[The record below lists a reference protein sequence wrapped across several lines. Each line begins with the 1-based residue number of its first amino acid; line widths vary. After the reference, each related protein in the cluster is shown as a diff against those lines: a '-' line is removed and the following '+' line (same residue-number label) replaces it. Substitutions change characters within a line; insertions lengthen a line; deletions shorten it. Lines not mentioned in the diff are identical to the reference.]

1 MTGEP
6 STVKLGLEEGLRIRR
21 IAGGCIV
28 KHAPIFSADGR
39 LLFLINE
46 YSVQAFSTITGELV
60 HNYEYT
66 QSNPEKEVLVGLVID
81 STNSKYIYACTCN
94 GIIVSWKIDSGV
106 QFERYDVLNQQIAVE
121 SFHIL
126 YDENDM
132 PSFLLLGTMSSKKR
146 VFLQYCPRARTKLNK
161 IYPTLHTVYGDLP
174 DNDDVRNMRIVAAA
188 GGRGWNYFAYIIK
201 GRWYWCTLKPRPF
214 VNSRKHAGG
223 NTPHVIACHPVEAV
237 VAVGDSSGRVVL
249 YRNFLKQ
256 NTIIP
261 ETYHWHPQTVQTIA
275 FGSYGTHF
283 YSGGLERVLVKW
295 EMGMQKTDE
304 VLARISDTILHVV
317 VGPDNNKLAVCT
329 ADNGIQILNAQHKQ
343 IAIVQNFSGISTVPA
358 DTPLFPAGLRVNP
371 RTQAIVLNGREGC
384 IQFFSTHTKSLLY
397 TLDITQRNYN
407 TVEAETFLH
416 NTVVTNIAINAY
428 WLATVENW
436 CDNQYSMETRLKF
449 WRYDESHQTYAL
461 CVNFEN
467 VHNGGVNDIAFSSS
481 TRERDLQCATAGQDR
496 RIKVWSIENVQ
507 TTDGGEKLIWVCVG
521 SVQHRNLPVKSVSFS
536 QDASLLA
543 GGFGNVLCTWNAE
556 TLQLKCNLSAPSGL
570 DGCVNR
576 SIILVPTTEGQ
587 PQEQESYENIRAKI
601 VLDMMLLLSGKEK
614 SSRAAKLSHG
624 CKRNDRIIHAKP
636 IGKHLKTSSISNDL
650 KRLIMQRTAANVH
663 LNMAYRAEI
672 YHTLAIICRAT
683 KESRKIILNK
693 IFGMGRPHRKMVQH
707 LQQLAECI
715 DTRTLFREYRRLQ
728 NFQRRKLAAIKDKA
742 LDEIFSLGKNP
753 NHVTSRTKLE
763 TGQTVSS
770 KEVPIKGFAQIHKVF
785 FCYGQFSHLLLIC
798 TENRLIVWN
807 LLTLKMQVS
816 VYLTIDQIALDPF
829 TNLIAAFT
837 KQREV
842 YVFLPNIPMPL
853 FHRIHLPK
861 VFGAAWIP
869 RRYPRSQSFN
879 VDWQATS
886 QLFFLNENQELLQ
899 LVSDSD
905 EESLGPVVCMN
916 EPTIGLNTPFAA
928 MLHKQAASG
937 SSNVLPYAGT
947 AAESGM
953 RLGSASNAALK
964 DIISSSSYT
973 MAPISLLCKD
983 FLRSLLIV
991 EGRRANHNHSPS
1003 SNQPP
1008 STAATANDRR
1018 NSVPDAGTVAQE
1030 SDDEEN
1036 VLGEGKVARKKWSSR
1051 NLAQSEMDGMKKSK
1065 THRSSV
1071 VSEEEADLRKLLD
1084 EPIEM
1089 AFS

>member
-1 MTGEP
+1 MVNEKL
-6 STVKLGLEEGLRIRR
+6 TVQLGLEEGLRIRR

-28 KHAPIFSADGR
+28 KQAPIFSSDGR

-46 YSVQAFSTITGELV
+46 FSVQAFSAITGELV

-66 QSNPEKEVLVGLVID
+66 PQTPEKELLIGILID
-81 STNSKYIYACTCN
+81 RTNSKYIYACTN
-94 GIIVSWKIDSGV
+94 SGMLVSWKIDSGV
-106 QFERYDVLNQQIAVE
+106 QCDRHGLSKENFDVE

-126 YDENDM
+126 YDENDVS
-132 PSFLLLGTMSSKKR
+132 SFLLLGTRSSR
-146 VFLQYCPRARTKLNK
+146 RIFMQYCARTWKKMHKIFPKLHVGQGEE
-161 IYPTLHTVYGDLP
+161 PA
-174 DNDDVRNMRIVAAA
+174 NDDMQNVRIVAAT
-188 GGRGWNYFAYIIK
+188 GGRGLNYFAYIIK
-201 GRWYWCTLKPRPF
+201 DRWYWCTLKPKLF
-214 VNSRKHAGG
+214 VNSSKHFAG
-223 NTPHVIACHPVEAV
+223 NTPQIIACHSVEPV
-237 VAVGDSSGRVVL
+237 VAVGDNIGRVVL

-256 NTIIP
+256 STPIP

-295 EMGMQKTDE
+295 EMGKQQTDDA
-304 VLARISDTILHVV
+304 LARISDTILHVV
-317 VGPDNNKLAVCT
+317 VGPDNDKLALCT
-329 ADNGIQILNAQHKQ
+329 ADNGIQILDVQYKK

-358 DTPLFPAGLRVNP
+358 DTTLFPAGLRVNP
-371 RTQAIVLNGREGC
+371 RTQAIVLNGRKGC
-384 IQFFSTHTKSLLY
+384 IQFFSTYTKSLLY

-407 TVEAETFLH
+407 TIEDKTYLH

-467 VHNGGVNDIAFSSS
+467 VHHGGVNDIAFSSS

-507 TTDGGEKLIWVCVG
+507 TTDGGEKLVWVCVG

-543 GGFGNVLCTWNAE
+543 GGFGNVLCTWNSE

-576 SIILVPTTEGQ
+576 SMLLLPTTATQ
-587 PQEQESYENIRAKI
+587 PQEPESYENIRAKI
-601 VLDMMLLLSGKEK
+601 VTDMMFVLSGKEK
-614 SSRAAKLSHG
+614 SSRAAKLSNG
-624 CKRNDRIIHAKP
+624 CKQSDRIIHDKAIWKRY
-636 IGKHLKTSSISNDL
+636 KTSNISNDL
-650 KRLIMQRTAANVH
+650 KKLIVQRTAANVH
-663 LNMAYRAEI
+663 LNMAHRAEI
-672 YHTLAIICRAT
+672 FHTLAIICRVPN
-683 KESRKIILNK
+683 KNGQQLILNK
-693 IFGMGRPHRKMVQH
+693 IFSTKRTHQKILEHV
-707 LQQLAECI
+707 QQLAECI
-715 DTRTLFREYRRLQ
+715 DTGTLFREYRRLQ
-728 NFQRRKLAAIKDKA
+728 NFQRRKQAAIKDKA
-742 LDEIFSLGKNP
+742 LEKVFS
-753 NHVTSRTKLE
+753 TSHMLSRVN
-763 TGQTVSS
+763 QQSDNSVNS
-770 KEVPIKGFAQIHKVF
+770 KEVPVKSFAQIWKVF

-798 TENRLIVWN
+798 TENRVMVWN
-807 LLTLKMQVS
+807 LLTLKMQAS
-816 VYLTIDQIALDPF
+816 LYLTIDQIALDPF

-837 KQREV
+837 KDREV

-861 VFGAAWIP
+861 VFGAVWIP

-886 QLFFLNENQELLQ
+886 QLFFLNEKQELLQ

-905 EESLGPVVCMN
+905 EESLGPVICTN
-916 EPTIGLNTPFAA
+916 EPTISLNTPFAA

-937 SSNVLPYAGT
+937 SSNVKPFEGT
-947 AAESGM
+947 TAEFGM

-964 DIISSSSYT
+964 DIISSSSHT
-973 MAPISLLCKD
+973 AAPMSLLCKD

-991 EGRRANHNHSPS
+991 EGLGANHNQLPS
-1003 SNQPP
+1003 SKQRP
-1008 STAATANDRR
+1008 STAATDSDRR
-1018 NSVPDAGTVAQE
+1018 NPVPDAGTVAQK

-1036 VLGEGKVARKKWSSR
+1036 SLNEDKVAKQKWSSR
-1051 NLAQSEMDGMKKSK
+1051 YLAQSEMDSIKKAKS
-1065 THRSSV
+1065 RSS
-1071 VSEEEADLRKLLD
+1071 SGADKEEANLRKLLD
-1084 EPIEM
+1084 EPIDM
-1089 AFS
+1089 VFS